1 MLQTSVFVAL
11 GKELGALHT
20 QGWAPVSW
28 LCALLPFARTCFYG
42 CTGFEHCSK
51 FSIIS
56 SAEGRLGLPE
66 SFFFF
71 LFSLCSEGREVSSR
85 NTQAFPMAPCPRR
98 LSYIRFSQPCLAI
111 GGQAVVDRSP
121 QQGPSQA
128 LVVVWR
134 EPLCSWC
141 SHWSLRSCDQP

>member
-1 MLQTSVFVAL
+1 MGPCTHKDGHPCPCCVPFCPLSGPVSMGAQASSTAANFPSYPELRVGSVFQRV
-11 GKELGALHT
+11 
-20 QGWAPVSW
+20 
-28 LCALLPFARTCFYG
+28 
-42 CTGFEHCSK
+42 
-51 FSIIS
+51 
-56 SAEGRLGLPE
+56 
-66 SFFFF
+66 FFF

-85 NTQAFPMAPCPRR
+85 NTQAFPTAPCPRR
-98 LSYIRFSQPCLAI
+98 LSYIRFSQPRLAI

-141 SHWSLRSCDQP
+141 SHWSLRSCGQP